1 MGWCQDISTVGTPFA
16 RRDDAL
22 RSRVLTAISAIDR
35 RKTRGL
41 ITMQAL
47 SPNPEGS
54 PAVDCASMTD
64 IRREID
70 RIDRALVRL
79 LAQRLTYI
87 ERAGHIKAD
96 RKTVRDEA
104 RITDVLMK
112 VKANCAR
119 EDFPYSI
126 AEPVW
131 RQLMEGCIAHEF
143 DVFDE
148 VNRTT
153 PRAKLAVQ

>member
-1 MGWCQDISTVGTPFA
+1 
-16 RRDDAL
+16 
-22 RSRVLTAISAIDR
+22 
-35 RKTRGL
+35 
-41 ITMQAL
+41 MQTL

-54 PAVDCASMTD
+54 PAASCALMTD

-70 RIDRALVRL
+70 RIDQALVRL

-104 RITDVLMK
+104 RITDVLIK

-119 EDFPYSI
+119 ENFPYSI

-148 VNRTT
+148 VNRIA
-153 PRAKLAVQ
+153 PLAKLAAQ